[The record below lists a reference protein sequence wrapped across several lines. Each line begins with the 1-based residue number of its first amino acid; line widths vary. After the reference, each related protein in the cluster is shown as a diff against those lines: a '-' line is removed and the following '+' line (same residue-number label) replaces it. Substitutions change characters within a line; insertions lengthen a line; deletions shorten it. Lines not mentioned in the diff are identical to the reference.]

1 MATEPFKAG
10 TAKLDE
16 KLEGKNNFVSW
27 KLRIERFLSIQES
40 ADPTYYYSRVI
51 INARADL
58 ARPAA
63 NAHDDARGK
72 YDRSVSRTTQF
83 ILASVSQEIFMQVYT
98 INHPRDIMER
108 LVARYKP
115 SALDAIRIR
124 EELSS
129 TKIAHNPAEYIS
141 KINSKIHLLRALEF
155 NITEQEHK
163 AYLLTGLDNRF
174 VSTKMQ
180 AVLDDDLT
188 VDTLETLIQEEAQM
202 TPLPLPTTVQ
212 PEANYT
218 KKRTLHCKF
227 CPTMNNHDTKECR
240 KICKNC
246 DGRHWTKTCKS
257 KKSKS
262 AHITEE
268 EEPEANFMFAIGE
281 SSDEWVVDSA
291 CNIHI
296 AKRIEDITD
305 AKPYTTRIK
314 VGNGQY
320 MLSTHKGKINL
331 PTSDIKLKAL
341 LCPTA
346 TRPLISVHK
355 LTKEKFTVI
364 LRETDGEI
372 VRENE
377 SIKLLKKNGFW
388 IFKEKES
395 NLTVRANRNI
405 IHRRLGHLSGE
416 NVNYLLDPENEL
428 LNDYKC

>member
-1 MATEPFKAG
+1 
-10 TAKLDE
+10 
-16 KLEGKNNFVSW
+16 
-27 KLRIERFLSIQES
+27 
-40 ADPTYYYSRVI
+40 
-51 INARADL
+51 
-58 ARPAA
+58 
-63 NAHDDARGK
+63 
-72 YDRSVSRTTQF
+72 
-83 ILASVSQEIFMQVYT
+83 
-98 INHPRDIMER
+98 MER
-108 LVARYKP
+108 LGARYKP

-124 EELSS
+124 KELSS
-129 TKIAHNPAEYIS
+129 TKIAHNPADYIS
-141 KINSKIHLLRALEF
+141 KISSKIHLLKALEF

-188 VDTLETLIQEEAQM
+188 VDILETLIQEEALM
-202 TPLPLPTTVQ
+202 TPHPLPTTVQ
-212 PEANYT
+212 PEANYS

-227 CPTMNNHDTKECR
+227 CRTMNNHETKECR

-281 SSDEWVVDSA
+281 SSDEWGDSA

-305 AKPYTTRIK
+305 AKPYSTRIK

-320 MLSTHKGKINL
+320 MLSTHKGEINL

-364 LRETDGEI
+364 LSETDGEI

-377 SIKLLKKNGFW
+377 KIKLLKKKMVSEFS
-388 IFKEKES
+388 KKRKV
-395 NLTVRANRNI
+395 T
-405 IHRRLGHLSGE
+405 
-416 NVNYLLDPENEL
+416 
-428 LNDYKC
+428 